1 MPIGEVPMPT
11 SDDAIAL
18 ICQRFRAIVLEHS
31 ATHLRLAVPESVPAG
46 LMEALQFASVRQRW
60 SAGLVPG

>member
-46 LMEALQFASVRQRW
+46 LMGSLPASVRQRW